1 LLYNNN
7 NKMKLYNTLQE
18 AIAEQAAA
26 YDTADA
32 AGEGHSF
39 EYKTVSIAV
48 NGHTFEFD
56 YSSTLVQTMLDS
68 IFMEN
73 EYNAT
78 KEDEAT
84 NLDYVGDCFECEGD
98 RFGYH
103 VCNKKCMMFDS
114 CTRAIELQ
122 DRLLRE
128 EREEQGNMP
137 CDNYGMLACS
147 TACSAYFKC
156 QIRS

>member
-1 LLYNNN
+1 
-7 NKMKLYNTLQE
+7 MKLYYTLQE

-26 YDTADA
+26 YDIADA

-39 EYKTVSIAV
+39 EYKTVSISV

-56 YSSTLVQTMLDS
+56 YGSTLVQSMSDS

-73 EYNAT
+73 EYNEQNN
-78 KEDEAT
+78 KEDKVT
-84 NLDYVGDCFECEGD
+84 DVDYVGDCFECEGD
-98 RFGYH
+98 KFGYH
-103 VCNKKCMMFDS
+103 ICNKKCMMFNE

-156 QIRS
+156 QGRS